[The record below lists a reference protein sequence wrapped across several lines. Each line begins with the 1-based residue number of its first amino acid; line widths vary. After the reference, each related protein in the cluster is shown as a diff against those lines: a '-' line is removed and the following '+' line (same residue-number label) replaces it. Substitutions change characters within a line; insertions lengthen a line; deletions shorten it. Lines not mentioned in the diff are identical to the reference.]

1 MPGDWSLRERVPP
14 LPPPSQDLGH
24 LTLHA
29 VILHPT
35 SPQGHTGEGSQ
46 DLLRSWLRS
55 VNILQGSHSLLYM
68 VGLFL
73 EMAA

>member
-1 MPGDWSLRERVPP
+1 MDRLLCLGTGLSGRECLHSP
-14 LPPPSQDLGH
+14 H
-24 LTLHA
+24 LHRMHA